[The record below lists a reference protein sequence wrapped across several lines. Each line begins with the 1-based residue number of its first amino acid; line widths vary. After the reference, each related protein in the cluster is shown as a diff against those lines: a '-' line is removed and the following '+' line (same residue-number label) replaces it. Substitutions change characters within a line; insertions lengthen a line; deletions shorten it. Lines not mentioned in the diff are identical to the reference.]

1 MGRRQLALGKFGVR
15 PTHWWREMDF
25 ELSVPG
31 RKRVIAVGD
40 GELTQDLLHR
50 PPIERKLSDEQSSNR
65 LDTMLADGKQRLPS
79 APCFALPLPMPLVGF
94 AVRFGSGT
102 GETFPRAD
110 RVMAAQC
117 PLGDWYLL
125 SKRRSRWPGRSA
137 GCRPVPSNRARQKAR
152 QPASPR
158 PRTRSSNPV
167 PSSRESTNYR
177 FLLLRRDYEGPT
189 LRDQIWNPST
199 TLPAD
204 SVK

>member
-1 MGRRQLALGKFGVR
+1 MNEGGCASALLVEVGDGVGSLGVGVSMLGFRVFRIALLMGRRQLALGKFGVC

-50 PPIERKLSDEQSSNR
+50 PPIERKLSDEKSSNR
-65 LDTMLADGKQRLPS
+65 LDTILADGKQRLPS

-117 PLGDWYLL
+117 PL
-125 SKRRSRWPGRSA
+125 A
-137 GCRPVPSNRARQKAR
+137 ACRTGV
-152 QPASPR
+152 
-158 PRTRSSNPV
+158 
-167 PSSRESTNYR
+167 
-177 FLLLRRDYEGPT
+177 
-189 LRDQIWNPST
+189 
-199 TLPAD
+199 
-204 SVK
+204 

>member
-50 PPIERKLSDEQSSNR
+50 PPIERKLSDEKSSNR
-65 LDTMLADGKQRLPS
+65 LDTILADGKQRLPS

-167 PSSRESTNYR
+167 PSSGESARTWEV
-177 FLLLRRDYEGPT
+177 EGS
-189 LRDQIWNPST
+189 W
-199 TLPAD
+199 
-204 SVK
+204 V

>member
-1 MGRRQLALGKFGVR
+1 
-15 PTHWWREMDF
+15 
-25 ELSVPG
+25 
-31 RKRVIAVGD
+31 
-40 GELTQDLLHR
+40 LTQDLLHR

-167 PSSRESTNYR
+167 PSSKESANFQPLSGGRIGVRTSSR
-177 FLLLRRDYEGPT
+177 LRGACRGPLVDRGVPPDRDGGGNRPRDPVEEPRAGSERRGDGVAT
-189 LRDQIWNPST
+189 QCETCSRLRHPC
-199 TLPAD
+199 
-204 SVK
+204 

>member
-1 MGRRQLALGKFGVR
+1 
-15 PTHWWREMDF
+15 
-25 ELSVPG
+25 
-31 RKRVIAVGD
+31 
-40 GELTQDLLHR
+40 
-50 PPIERKLSDEQSSNR
+50 
-65 LDTMLADGKQRLPS
+65 
-79 APCFALPLPMPLVGF
+79 MPLVGF

-167 PSSRESTNYR
+167 PSSGESGELR
-177 FLLLRRDYEGPT
+177 MARPSSELLAPPRTRGV
-189 LRDQIWNPST
+189 LRDEVVAERKIVYLRNVGQGSSGLEGEACST
-199 TLPAD
+199 LAMSSQRRRNTSGPAGWKRLGPVVTMR
-204 SVK
+204 SRSLGRRVSECWL